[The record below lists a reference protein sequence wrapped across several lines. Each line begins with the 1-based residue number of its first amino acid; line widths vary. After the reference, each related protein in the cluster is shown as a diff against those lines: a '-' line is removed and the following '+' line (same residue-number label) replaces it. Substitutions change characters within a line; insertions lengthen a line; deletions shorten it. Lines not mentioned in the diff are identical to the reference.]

1 MAIISPNNN
10 IDEIPN
16 LVFTEL
22 SNGASK
28 KKHPFKNVVLTTMME
43 NNLKSRWVV
52 FRKLTLEKN
61 LFIYTDFRSK
71 KIEELRKNLKCGLL
85 FYHNKQGLQVHFNA
99 SCTIHHNN
107 ELTKKYWQGIAGC
120 SSENY
125 TTIYPPSTPI
135 NTIYDGHII
144 DKNLSDRYFSI
155 IEFCPS
161 EMSVLQLSR
170 EGHIRANFIKVDNK
184 WKGFFIVP

>member
-28 KKHPFKNVVLTTMME
+28 KKHPFKNVVLTTMTE

-61 LFIYTDFRSK
+61 LLIYTDFRSK
-71 KIEELRKNLKCGLL
+71 KIEELRKNLECGLL

-107 ELTKKYWQGIAGC
+107 ELTKKYWPGIAGC

-125 TTIYPPSTPI
+125 TNVYPPSTPI
-135 NTIYDGHII
+135 NTIYDGHKI

-155 IEFCPS
+155 LEFYLS